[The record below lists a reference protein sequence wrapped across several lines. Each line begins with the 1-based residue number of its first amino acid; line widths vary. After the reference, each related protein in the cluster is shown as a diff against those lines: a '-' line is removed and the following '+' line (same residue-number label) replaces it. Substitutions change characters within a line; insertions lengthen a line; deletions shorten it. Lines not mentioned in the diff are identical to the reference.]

1 MAPLTTSKVPARA
14 RTQTDQFPYLD
25 EILDV
30 LSAKLVHELGEREQR
45 NETKCSTS
53 VQTTHGTASRSF
65 EEWQLLCYRISN
77 EITAHSISTWQ
88 VKRSS

>member
-14 RTQTDQFPYLD
+14 GTQTDQFPYLD

-53 VQTTHGTASRSF
+53 VPTTHGTASRSP
-65 EEWQLLCYRISN
+65 EERQL
-77 EITAHSISTWQ
+77 
-88 VKRSS
+88 

>member
-14 RTQTDQFPYLD
+14 RTQTDQFPYRD

-53 VQTTHGTASRSF
+53 VPTTHGTASRSL
-65 EEWQLLCYRISN
+65 EERQMLRFRLAN
-77 EITAHSISTWQ
+77 EITAPSISTWQ
-88 VKRSS
+88 VKQSS